1 MLLGFVSFG
10 SHASRDE
17 ARRPPAPP
25 PRRPRVL
32 SRFASSRHNCVAP
45 VRRCARVMP
54 ASMPVRMYR
63 QPNEQNVK
71 YQKSHGS
78 QLCKRDTNYVTSR
91 ECVYNCACSPSNIL
105 DVGIF
110 ANRVLSSSTHGSS
123 SCPISSAALT
133 RAASSP
139 NPQQCLL
146 PEPSGLPIVASSAP
160 SRSLPPPRTSLQRA
174 RVAQRC
180 GSSQFFCPF
189 SSAFE
194 ACISRSRPPL
204 RNRPP

>member
-1 MLLGFVSFG
+1 MRFLGRFVA
-10 SHASRDE
+10 H
-17 ARRPPAPP
+17 RR
-25 PRRPRVL
+25 L
-32 SRFASSRHNCVAP
+32 
-45 VRRCARVMP
+45 RRCARVMP
-54 ASMPVRMYR
+54 ASMPVPAAERAKR
-63 QPNEQNVK
+63 KIPKVAR
-71 YQKSHGS
+71 S

>member
-1 MLLGFVSFG
+1 MILGYGSFG
-10 SHASRDE
+10 FARLEGRGPARARGFFLRFFAFSLRFVAHRSPQMRTCHAGQYATVPAAERAKRKIPKV
-17 ARRPPAPP
+17 AR
-25 PRRPRVL
+25 
-32 SRFASSRHNCVAP
+32 
-45 VRRCARVMP
+45 
-54 ASMPVRMYR
+54 
-63 QPNEQNVK
+63 
-71 YQKSHGS
+71 S

-110 ANRVLSSSTHGSS
+110 ENRVLSSSTHGSS